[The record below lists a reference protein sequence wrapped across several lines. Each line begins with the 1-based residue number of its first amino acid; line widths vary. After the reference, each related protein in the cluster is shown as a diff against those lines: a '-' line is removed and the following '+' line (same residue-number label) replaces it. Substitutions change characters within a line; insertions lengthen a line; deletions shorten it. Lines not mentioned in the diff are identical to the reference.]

1 MMSEMNNKKSTLY
14 NALEYLYKRFMQES
28 KSKFDKYSDMMQ
40 VNNQSEKTI
49 DDSLKRIKRLKNKL
63 KTIV

>member
-14 NALEYLYKRFMQES
+14 NALEYLYKWFMQES
-28 KSKFDKYSDMMQ
+28 KSKFEKYSDMMQ

-49 DDSLKRIKRLKNKL
+49 DDSLKRI
-63 KTIV
+63 